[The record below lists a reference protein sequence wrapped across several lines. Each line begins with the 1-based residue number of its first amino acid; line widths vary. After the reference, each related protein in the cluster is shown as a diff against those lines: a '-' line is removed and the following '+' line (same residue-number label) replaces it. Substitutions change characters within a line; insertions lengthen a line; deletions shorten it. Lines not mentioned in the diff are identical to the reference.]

1 MSDLALKKAPN
12 GKYDLDF
19 SRGDLLLSD
28 SLLNAVLLS
37 LGCWSRDE
45 NIRDFANLKPEIGG
59 WWGNSLDEVEIGS
72 QIWKLFRQKLNS
84 ATAENAAE
92 AAKKALK
99 WMVDDGVAKEIEAE
113 ASVDGV
119 MLDLRVVVV
128 KPDSTNEEFRWQINW
143 ENSL

>member
-1 MSDLALKKAPN
+1 M
-12 GKYDLDF
+12 
-19 SRGDLLLSD
+19 
-28 SLLNAVLLS
+28 
-37 LGCWSRDE
+37 
-45 NIRDFANLKPEIGG
+45 
-59 WWGNSLDEVEIGS
+59 
-72 QIWKLFRQKLNS
+72 NS

-99 WMVDDGVAKEIEAE
+99 WMVDDGVAKEIDAE
-113 ASVDGV
+113 AAVDGV